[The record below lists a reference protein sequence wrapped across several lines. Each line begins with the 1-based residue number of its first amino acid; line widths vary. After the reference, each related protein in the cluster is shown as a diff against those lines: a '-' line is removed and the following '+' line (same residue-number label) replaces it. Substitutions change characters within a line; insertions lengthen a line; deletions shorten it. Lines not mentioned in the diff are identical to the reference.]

1 MLQYF
6 LKEYLRERPLF
17 LALIRAKEAQLY
29 QKYIPLK
36 KPVLDVGC
44 GDGFFVKVTFG
55 QGRTLSGSDPNQL
68 DVGLDLKGSRIDEA
82 KNLVVYKKL
91 VTYDGRKIPFPNNY
105 FSTVVSNCVLEHVEH
120 LDLILKEIQRV
131 IKPGGVFLTSV
142 MAKPWEDNLFGAI
155 LFGTWYQDW
164 MRKKQIHLNL
174 FTKQQWDKLFTKLG
188 FEIEDSFGY
197 LSPQACRL
205 IDLSHYLSAP
215 NLISYKLFG
224 KWVLFPEITQY
235 IYPIKYFSS
244 VLSQKVSADKSGTIF
259 YVLRK

>member
-1 MLQYF
+1 MIDYF

-55 QGRTLSGSDPNQL
+55 QGRTLSGSDPNQI
-68 DVGLDLKGSRIDEA
+68 DVGLDLEDSRINEA
-82 KNLVVYKKL
+82 KKAGIYKKL
-91 VTYDGRKIPFPNNY
+91 VTFDGKHLRFPDNS
-105 FSTVVSNCVLEHVEH
+105 FSTVISNCVLEHVQ
-120 LDLILKEIQRV
+120 DLGLLAAEVHRVLK
-131 IKPGGVFLTSV
+131 PNGLFLTTV
-142 MAKPWEDNLFGAI
+142 AAKPWEDNLFGAI